1 MAKRSGCGVKVWLER
16 VPLKYAG
23 MAPWEIWIS
32 ESQERMLLSVPEE
45 NVGKVLEIFE
55 DEEVEAVP
63 VGVFSDGGF
72 VEVFWEDVRIVD
84 LDLDF
89 LFSPPLPERV
99 AKVRCGGEPE
109 RIVARDPGQLLLR
122 LLSSP
127 NICSREEVIRT
138 YDHEVQGRSVLKPL
152 HGRHAGPSDAAVLRP
167 LPDSWK
173 GVVISC
179 GIKPRYGK
187 INPYWMA
194 ASAIE
199 EAIRNNV
206 AVGGRRIALLDNF
219 TWGNPEKPEQLGAL
233 LMACRACYDFAKAFG
248 TPFISGKDSL
258 YNESPLGPVTPTLLI
273 TGVGVIPDVRRTV
286 SLELKRPG
294 DTLYLVGR
302 TRNEL
307 GGSELLAIIG
317 CLGSKVP
324 KVRVKESRRT
334 IESVQRAIDAGCVR
348 ACHDVSDGGTAVAL
362 AEMVI
367 SSDLGLMCD
376 LSDAPCE
383 GRLSDISLLFSES
396 NGRFL
401 VEVESGRE
409 SEFEDLMRSDFARLG
424 TVSKRRVLEVKRRGR
439 TLIRLPSHKMRTVWR
454 GGLRR
459 WGRSV

>member
-1 MAKRSGCGVKVWLER
+1 
-16 VPLKYAG
+16 
-23 MAPWEIWIS
+23 
-32 ESQERMLLSVPEE
+32 
-45 NVGKVLEIFE
+45 
-55 DEEVEAVP
+55 
-63 VGVFSDGGF
+63 
-72 VEVFWEDVRIVD
+72 
-84 LDLDF
+84 
-89 LFSPPLPERV
+89 
-99 AKVRCGGEPE
+99 
-109 RIVARDPGQLLLR
+109 
-122 LLSSP
+122 
-127 NICSREEVIRT
+127 VIRT

-187 INPYWMA
+187 IDPYWMA

-199 EAIRNNV
+199 EAVRNNV
-206 AVGGRRIALLDNF
+206 AVGGRRVALLDNF

-273 TGVGVIPDVRRTV
+273 TGVGIIPDVRKTV

-294 DTLYLVGR
+294 NTIYVVGR
-302 TRNEL
+302 TRDEL
-307 GGSELLAIIG
+307 GGSELLAIFG
-317 CLGSKVP
+317 RLGSRVP
-324 KVRVKESRRT
+324 RVRARESRKT

-348 ACHDVSDGGTAVAL
+348 ACHDVSEGGIAVAL

-367 SSDLGLMCD
+367 SGDLGLTCD

-401 VEVESGRE
+401 VEVEGGRE
-409 SEFEDLMRSDFARLG
+409 SEFEGLMRSDFARVG
-424 TVSKRRVLEVKRRGR
+424 TVSKRRVLEIRRGGR
-439 TLIRLPSHKMRTVWR
+439 TLVRLPSRRMRSAWK
-454 GGLRR
+454 GGLRL
-459 WGRSV
+459 GG